1 MDYETILTEDADG
14 VATVTFNRPERMNA
28 YTARLGLEVRHA
40 IATYDR
46 REEIRAIVVTG
57 AGRAFCAGADLSAGA
72 DTFGGRRGDGSPPED
87 LVVKDARE
95 YWEMNTP
102 IIAAINGAAVG
113 VGLTMPMQWDIRV
126 AAEDAKL
133 GFVFNRRGVMP
144 ELSANW
150 VVPRVVG
157 VSRAIELLVT
167 GKMITGRE
175 AAAMGL
181 VSAAVPAAEVLP
193 TCLEMAQDIAS
204 NVAPV
209 SAAIVKRLVYENLA
223 EPDRRAAQDREHRLF
238 AWTTRQPD
246 SREGP
251 LAFLEK
257 RSPHWNL
264 SKNADFPEA
273 LFTQK

>member
-1 MDYETILTEDADG
+1 MDYETILTEDKDG
-14 VATVTFNRPERMNA
+14 IATVTLNRPERMNA
-28 YTARLGLEVRHA
+28 YTGRMGLEVRHA
-40 IATYDR
+40 IVSFDR
-46 REEIRAIVVTG
+46 REDVRAIVVTG

-72 DTFGGRRGDGSPPED
+72 DTFGGRRAAGPPPEE

-157 VSRAIELLVT
+157 VSRALELLVT

-175 AAAMGL
+175 AAGMGL
-181 VSAAVPAAEVLP
+181 VSSAVPAAEVLP
-193 TCLEMAQDIAS
+193 TCIEMARDIAA

-209 SAAIVKRLVYENLA
+209 SAAVVKRLVYENLA
-223 EPDRRAAQDREHRLF
+223 EPDRRVAQAREHKLF
-238 AWTTRQPD
+238 AWTAQQPD
-246 SREGP
+246 AREGP

-257 RSPHWNL
+257 RTPNWNL
-264 SKNADFPEA
+264 SKNADFPED
-273 LFTQK
+273 LFAER